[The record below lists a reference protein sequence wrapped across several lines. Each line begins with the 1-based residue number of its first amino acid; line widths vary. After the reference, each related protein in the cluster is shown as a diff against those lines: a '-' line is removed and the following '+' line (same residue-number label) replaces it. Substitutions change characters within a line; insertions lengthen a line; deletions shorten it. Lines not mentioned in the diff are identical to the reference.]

1 MLNETGRKVICCITR
16 HLVNLKVMWPTLSY
30 VVTCPCIHGHIFKI
44 SSMMLDI
51 KSTCKFETA
60 DIFTSLL
67 LQKVLLQQ
75 SDTETYCPNLSEK
88 WMKWYEGSAIKGL

>member
-1 MLNETGRKVICCITR
+1 
-16 HLVNLKVMWPTLSY
+16 
-30 VVTCPCIHGHIFKI
+30 
-44 SSMMLDI
+44 MLDI

-88 WMKWYEGSAIKGL
+88 GMKWYEGSAIKGLWRNNLSLWANQWGLQIEWNESHL